1 VASAVEYKSETMSTL
16 RFAERAKM
24 VKNAAKVRG
33 RQRGRN
39 GASEGGREGWRKG
52 ETRGRRG

>member
-1 VASAVEYKSETMSTL
+1 MASAVEYKSETMSTL

-33 RQRGRN
+33 RQRGTTGDKR
-39 GASEGGREGWRKG
+39 GMERAREGGRD
-52 ETRGRRG
+52 